1 MADKDIDVNSKLVL
15 AIADRMD
22 ASLEILRRD
31 TMGFFE
37 EWVVVRESFDDMTK
51 EKIDRDLTGA
61 LGKIQ
66 EMLKAQQASTLMR
79 KYVKTLMEQQ

>member
-1 MADKDIDVNSKLVL
+1 MLKIPKGRCFSL

-22 ASLEILRRD
+22 VSLEILRQD
-31 TMGFFE
+31 TMEFFQ
-37 EWVVVRESFDDMTK
+37 EWIVVRESFDDMTK

>member
-22 ASLEILRRD
+22 VSLEILRQD
-31 TMGFFE
+31 TMEFFQ
-37 EWVVVRESFDDMTK
+37 EWIVVRESFDDMTK

>member
-22 ASLEILRRD
+22 VSLEILRQD
-31 TMGFFE
+31 TMEFFQ
-37 EWVVVRESFDDMTK
+37 EWIVVRESFDDMTK

-79 KYVKTLMEQQ
+79 KYVKMLMEQQ

>member
-22 ASLEILRRD
+22 VSLEILRRD
-31 TMGFFE
+31 TMEFFK
-37 EWVVVRESFDDMTK
+37 EWIAVRESFDDMTK